1 MRIYTRTGDL
11 GETGLFGGERVFKD
25 DLRVTAYG
33 EVDELNA
40 ALGIA
45 IALQSDSEI
54 DALLLTIQH
63 DLFTLG
69 SDLAT
74 PEDGDLQKGRV
85 SIQRVPPEMATR
97 LETEIDRYE
106 ATLPPLTRFVLP
118 GGTPLSAHLH
128 FARTVCR
135 RAERACVSLARNE
148 AEAGH
153 PSLNPNAVRYLNRL
167 SDLLF
172 VLARAANARQGVSDI
187 HWNP

>member
-11 GETGLFGGERVFKD
+11 GQTGLFGGERVSKN
-25 DLRVTAYG
+25 DLRVEAYG
-33 EVDELNA
+33 GVDELNA
-40 ALGIA
+40 TLGLA
-45 IALQSDSEI
+45 IALQSDSEL
-54 DALLLTIQH
+54 DTLLLSIQH

-74 PEDGDLQKGRV
+74 PEGEDLQKGRV
-85 SIQRVPPEMATR
+85 SIQRVPPEMVTR
-97 LETEIDRYE
+97 LEREIDRYE
-106 ATLPPLTRFVLP
+106 ETLPPLTRFVLP

-135 RAERACVSLARNE
+135 RAERSCVTLALAEE
-148 AEAGH
+148 AAGH
-153 PSLNPNAVRYLNRL
+153 SSINPEAIRYLNRL

-172 VLARAANARQGVSDI
+172 VLARAANHRHSVSDI